1 MSENRQIVHRRIALL
16 SLVICVATLP
26 FSIKLCHLAI
36 ILFVVNWL
44 FEGKWRDKLTIINQS
59 LMLQLFVAYFC
70 LLLLGLLFSENLST
84 GWFSLE
90 KKLFLFIL
98 PVALGT
104 TSVKFTNWEIRNL
117 LFVFVGACFAAT
129 VYCIFHS
136 WQEANLVLAGEHKL
150 NPYLSGS
157 EYFDLHPLA
166 SDKWVL
172 FSYVSLSAGIN
183 LHPTYLSLFLAS
195 SIIIL
200 LNEIP
205 AIRSGLRKKA
215 AFLLIVYFSVFI
227 IFLSSRI
234 MILAVGLIFLFVMGR
249 CALQKHRSSAFMAMG
264 AALLFCAL
272 LLLNPVSRY
281 RSLEEID
288 TSTFRVD
295 PGSNYTTAT
304 QIRFSLWW
312 MAMKSL
318 RHWNPLVGYG
328 TGDTERAMSK
338 TSDEVR
344 ITNSIRSVDP
354 HNQFLYTLLANG
366 APALI
371 VLLMI
376 LGLPV
381 YLGWMQNDFLLLG
394 FSFLFILLCMTE
406 SALELQKGIVFYS
419 VVSGVFLFQRN
430 SFQNFYINF
439 KSVLRVGR

>member
-1 MSENRQIVHRRIALL
+1 MSESRQIVHKRIALL
-16 SLVICVATLP
+16 SLVMCVATLP
-26 FSIKLCHLAI
+26 FSIKVCHLAI
-36 ILFVVNWL
+36 IVYIVNSL
-44 FEGKWRDKLTIINQS
+44 LEGRWREKLAIINQS
-59 LMLQLFVAYFC
+59 LMLQLFVAYFS
-70 LLLLGLLFSENLST
+70 LLLLGLLFSENLSG

-90 KKLFLFIL
+90 KKLFLFML

-104 TSVKFTNWEIRNL
+104 TSIKFTRGEIKNL
-117 LFVFVGACFAAT
+117 LFVFVGACFAGT

-157 EYFDLHPLA
+157 GYFDLHPLA
-166 SDKWVL
+166 SDRWLL
-172 FSYVSLSAGIN
+172 FSYVSLSSGIN
-183 LHPTYLSLFLAS
+183 LHPTYFSLFLAC

-205 AIRSGLRKKA
+205 SIRSVLKKNA
-215 AFLLIVYFSVFI
+215 ALFLIVYFSVFI

-234 MILAVGLIFLFVMGR
+234 MILSVGVIFLFVMGR
-249 CALQKHRSSAFMAMG
+249 CAIQKHRSSALMAMG

-281 RSLEEID
+281 RSLQEIG

-295 PGSNYTTAT
+295 PGSNYTTAS

-312 MAMKSL
+312 MAIKSL
-318 RHWNPLVGYG
+318 RDWNPLVGYG
-328 TGDTERAMSK
+328 TGDTERAMLN
-338 TSDEVR
+338 TSAEVR
-344 ITNSIRSVDP
+344 ITNSISSVDP
-354 HNQFLYTLLANG
+354 HNQLLYTLLANG

-371 VLLMI
+371 VLVMM

-381 YLGWMQNDFLLLG
+381 YLAWMQNDFLLLG

-406 SALELQKGIVFYS
+406 SALELQKGIVFYA
-419 VVSGVFLFQRN
+419 VVSGVLLFQQN
-430 SFQNFYINF
+430 SFQNFHINF